1 MAELP
6 VAVILDPVP
15 AQGGRVRRLEVERK
29 RQLTQPQKIVAL
41 THLQDGWMVKDVP
54 EKFGVDRTT
63 ITRLKNKAANLW
75 EGEFAPKRKEG
86 TG

>member
-15 AQGGRVRRLEVERK
+15 AQGGPVLRPEVERK
-29 RQLTQPQKIVAL
+29 CQLTQPQKIVAL

-54 EKFGVDRTT
+54 EKFGVDGTT
-63 ITRLKNKAANLW
+63 ITRLKNKAANLR
-75 EGEFAPKRKEG
+75 EGEYAPKRKVG